1 MQIPNPKIFE
11 EQIGMELLKNF
22 QAQCEKDLSNDG
34 ALAQTNFHATSHMD
48 SKQLENLA
56 KKRKYPVAMA
66 SKLWFKQAF
75 LLRADLLYQYTTTPD
90 DQDSSLLES
99 RPVFGHLVK
108 YSPSLKS

>member
-1 MQIPNPKIFE
+1 MMQPELDPRL
-11 EQIGMELLKNF
+11 QIQRSLQQHFRIELLKNF

-66 SKLWFKQAF
+66 SKLWLKQAF
-75 LLRADLLYQYTTTPD
+75 LLRADLLYQYTTTPN
-90 DQDSSLLES
+90 DQD
-99 RPVFGHLVK
+99 
-108 YSPSLKS
+108 